1 MPLQR
6 IKSIEYIRGI
16 SMLGVLG
23 IHTGAYSLGNP
34 HVNVHLFALLEIV
47 SRFSVPIFFFVS
59 AFGLFFKQNIYD
71 RFDYGRFIL
80 RRSRSVLIPYII
92 WSLLYMIHYTYVYRD
107 PLIWSV
113 QTLGKFFLFGL
124 ASYQLYFLVIL
135 LWFYALMPFW
145 RVLARLILK
154 HPLRNLGL
162 LLLLQIIFNY
172 YSCYVLKPNFSNPYI
187 NLFIQ
192 YRLSYIVF
200 HYVFIFMLGAV
211 FALKYESIL
220 SLLSTYTYKKRIYSF
235 FAFSLLSMLSSYYY
249 LLNIAHYTPEQAVN
263 TVQQLSPPGI
273 IYTLASSLFLF
284 VLFSSNHLPRHCQ
297 TLLDIL
303 GKYSYPIYLVH
314 PMAMYYLSVYL
325 AKKNLVMTAMTTIG
339 FYLSALLASFCFA
352 IILNK
357 VGKSFPWAEFLLVG
371 KMKKSG
377 TSP

>member
-23 IHTGAYSLGNP
+23 IHTGAYSLSNP
-34 HVNVHLFALLEIV
+34 HVNVHLFALLEIA

-59 AFGLFFKQNIYD
+59 AFGLFFKQNIYE
-71 RFDYGRFIL
+71 RFDYGHFIL
-80 RRSRSVLIPYII
+80 RRSRSVLIPYIV
-92 WSLLYMIHYTYVYRD
+92 WSLLYMMHYTYVYHD
-107 PLIWSV
+107 PLIWTV

-145 RVLARLILK
+145 RLLARWILK

-172 YSCYVLKPNFSNPYI
+172 YSCYMIKPNFSNPYI
-187 NLFIQ
+187 NVFIQ

-200 HYVFIFMLGAV
+200 HYIFIFMLGAL
-211 FALKYESIL
+211 FALKYQNIL
-220 SLLSTYTYKKRIYSF
+220 SLLPNYKKQIYSC
-235 FAFSLLSMLSSYYY
+235 FAFSLFIMLGSYYY

-273 IYTLASSLFLF
+273 IYTLTSSIFLF
-284 VLFSSNHLPRHCQ
+284 TLFSSNSLPKFWQ
-297 TLLDIL
+297 SILDIL

-314 PMAMYYLSVYL
+314 PMAMYYLSLYL
-325 AKKNLVMTAMTTIG
+325 AKKNLLMTGMTTIG
-339 FYLSALLASFCFA
+339 FYISTLLTSLVFA
-352 IILNK
+352 ILLNK
-357 VGKSFPWAEFLLVG
+357 IGKKLPWAEFLLIG
-371 KMKKSG
+371 KTKKSG
-377 TSP
+377 KFP